1 MITNRVGERFGDY
14 ELTRLLGKGGF
25 AEVYLAENIQ
35 LRTQKVAV
43 KILNKEL
50 LYANRQEAFK
60 HEAMVISQLQHPH
73 IIRLITYGLYINTN
87 ATTTLTRSIPY
98 IVMDYAPNGSLN
110 NKKGLILPLDTVV
123 SYVGQIASALQ
134 YIHDNGL
141 IHRDVKP
148 GNILVGQQ
156 QELLL
161 SDFGLA
167 IDIPD
172 MTADVIGTLSYMAP
186 EQINGHPVPASDQYA
201 LGILVYEWLCGHPPF
216 SGTNQA
222 QLIHQQC
229 MVSPPSLRSLVSPR
243 IETVVMHALSKKP
256 EDRFEHV
263 IDFARALEWA
273 VQQEGLGY
281 NDPTV
286 VNGPLT
292 PPTPFTPVQPP
303 PALIEPVYPGGQQV
317 NLMRTVTIQIENF
330 TGGKF
335 RFIKSR
341 RQKAFR
347 NAGFIANSI
356 AAILIGLWVETISPS
371 PGNQN
376 AYWVF
381 LLAVFFSC
389 CLFFLFFI
397 TRKVF
402 LAIVMAVILALYWG
416 LLGQALASLLGTGTH
431 IPWLPPGDVLFV
443 FFTLGSFAI
452 FLKYIFARK

>member
-1 MITNRVGERFGDY
+1 
-14 ELTRLLGKGGF
+14 
-25 AEVYLAENIQ
+25 
-35 LRTQKVAV
+35 
-43 KILNKEL
+43 
-50 LYANRQEAFK
+50 
-60 HEAMVISQLQHPH
+60 
-73 IIRLITYGLYINTN
+73 
-87 ATTTLTRSIPY
+87 
-98 IVMDYAPNGSLN
+98 
-110 NKKGLILPLDTVV
+110 
-123 SYVGQIASALQ
+123 
-134 YIHDNGL
+134 
-141 IHRDVKP
+141 
-148 GNILVGQQ
+148 
-156 QELLL
+156 
-161 SDFGLA
+161 
-167 IDIPD
+167 

-229 MVSPPSLRSLVSPR
+229 TVPPPPLRPPISPR
-243 IETVVMHALSKKP
+243 IEAIVMRALAKKP
-256 EDRFEHV
+256 DDRFEHV
-263 IDFARALEWA
+263 ADFSRALEWA

-292 PPTPFTPVQPP
+292 PFIPFTPSPSIIKLP
-303 PALIEPVYPGGQQV
+303 LESSQQV
-317 NLMRTVTIQIENF
+317 NLMCTVAIQIENF

-335 RFIKSR
+335 RFIKNR
-341 RQKAFR
+341 GQKAFR

-356 AAILIGLWVETISPS
+356 AAILIGLWVGAVSPS

-381 LLAVFFSC
+381 LLAGFFSC
-389 CLFFLFFI
+389 CLFLLFFI

-402 LAIVMAVILALYWG
+402 LAIVMAVIQALYWG
-416 LLGQALASLLGTGTH
+416 LLGQALASLPGTGTR

>member
-1 MITNRVGERFGDY
+1 MHSLQGER
-14 ELTRLLGKGGF
+14 TNCLLGRF
-25 AEVYLAENIQ
+25 AN
-35 LRTQKVAV
+35 
-43 KILNKEL
+43 N
-50 LYANRQEAFK
+50 
-60 HEAMVISQLQHPH
+60 
-73 IIRLITYGLYINTN
+73 NT
-87 ATTTLTRSIPY
+87 A
-98 IVMDYAPNGSLN
+98 
-110 NKKGLILPLDTVV
+110 
-123 SYVGQIASALQ
+123 
-134 YIHDNGL
+134 
-141 IHRDVKP
+141 
-148 GNILVGQQ
+148 
-156 QELLL
+156 
-161 SDFGLA
+161 
-167 IDIPD
+167 
-172 MTADVIGTLSYMAP
+172 
-186 EQINGHPVPASDQYA
+186 
-201 LGILVYEWLCGHPPF
+201 
-216 SGTNQA
+216 QA

-229 MVSPPSLRSLVSPR
+229 TVPPPPLRPPVSPR
-243 IETVVMHALSKKP
+243 IETVVMQALSKRP

-292 PPTPFTPVQPP
+292 PPTPFTPVQPSP
-303 PALIEPVYPGGQQV
+303 VLIEPAHASGQQV
-317 NLMRTVTIQIENF
+317 NLIRTVTIQVENF

-356 AAILIGLWVETISPS
+356 AAILIGLWVGTISPS

-381 LLAVFFSC
+381 LLAGFFSC

-402 LAIVMAVILALYWG
+402 LAFVLAVIQALYWG